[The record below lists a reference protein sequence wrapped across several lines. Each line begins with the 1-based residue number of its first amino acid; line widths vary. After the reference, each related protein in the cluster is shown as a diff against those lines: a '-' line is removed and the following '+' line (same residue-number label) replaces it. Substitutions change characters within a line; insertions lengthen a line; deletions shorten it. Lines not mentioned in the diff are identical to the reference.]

1 MSRVLV
7 TGGSGFVGRHLVE
20 ALDRA
25 GWEVHS
31 AGRTRCAT
39 HPTRVIEHDVDLL
52 VEDDVARLL
61 RTVRPAAL
69 AHLAWV
75 TEPAVYWTSDL
86 NAAWEVASLHLFRS
100 FLDTGGRRVLG
111 VGTSAE
117 YDWSGPAPFNEDASP
132 SSAPPPYARYKRET
146 FDLARDLLTRS
157 DATFVWARLFG
168 PFGPHED
175 SRRLIPRTC
184 LGLLRGETIRF
195 GGPRH
200 VRDFLHVAEVADAL
214 RTALESPFGGAL
226 NIGSG
231 EGRTAQEVV
240 AALAQALG
248 ASERV
253 EWLAEDGSAPEHVV
267 ADTRRLREIIGWKA
281 RLAFH
286 EQIMDACDWWRRL
299 ERAGTLR

>member
-20 ALDRA
+20 ALDRS
-25 GWEVHS
+25 GFEVHS
-31 AGRTRCAT
+31 VGRDQRAT
-39 HPTRVIEHDVDLL
+39 HPPNVVEHEVDLL
-52 VEDDVARLL
+52 VRDNVTRLI
-61 RTVRPAAL
+61 RAVRPTAL

-86 NAAWEVASLHLFRS
+86 NAAWQEASLQLFQS
-100 FLDTGGRRVLG
+100 FVDAGGRRLLG

-117 YDWSGPAPFNEDASP
+117 YDWVGTAPLDEDQPPSPAPT
-132 SSAPPPYARYKRET
+132 PYARHKRET
-146 FDLARDLLTRS
+146 FERARDLLAQG
-157 DATFVWARLFG
+157 DATLVWARLFG

-184 LGLLRGETIRF
+184 LRLLGGETIRF

-200 VRDFLHVAEVADAL
+200 VRDFLHVAEIADAL
-214 RTALESPFGGAL
+214 RAALESPFEGAL

-231 EGRTAQEVV
+231 EGRTVHEIV
-240 AALAQALG
+240 AALAAELG
-248 ASERV
+248 ASGRV
-253 EWLAEDGSAPEHVV
+253 EWLADPGAVPEHVV
-267 ADTRRLREIIGWKA
+267 ADTRRLRDVVGWRG
-281 RLAFH
+281 RLDFH
-286 EQIMDACDWWRRL
+286 QQIRDACDWWRRQ